1 MSGIGTEA
9 VAAAAGVMEKASPPP
24 VEEHCAVGDEVTLHN
39 LDREYRYTLGLHGDK
54 FRWISVFKKLV
65 PSEEQRAD
73 TLTPRLRI
81 VSVNPYHP
89 KYFDAV
95 FAGRAGRSTL
105 RIPSGSDDP
114 KDPIGIRDPF
124 YVQFGRVDRPLG
136 SHRDPTDSAQVVAI
150 TANIH
155 DVAVDEP
162 YVLK

>member
-1 MSGIGTEA
+1 MSGIEA

-95 FAGRAGRSTL
+95 F
-105 RIPSGSDDP
+105 I
-114 KDPIGIRDPF
+114 DPF